1 VRRHVCISLVFIAL
15 GAFCICQYVFS
26 ALPEEAKIRLNLKEC
41 LARALKIS
49 PEIESEESKLG
60 IAKAQYQE
68 TLSLK
73 YLSNIEL
80 TNISTIAPAVNLAKN
95 DLLDLGTRN
104 DWTRV
109 GLFNKFELKFI
120 QPIYTF
126 GRIRNSIE
134 AARFGVEAQEKS
146 ISQKQNEI
154 TFRIIKLYY
163 ARLLAE
169 ELLGVVEEAK
179 KIVNKAVST
188 LEEMLTDLNSSSV
201 SETDLFRMRLFS
213 YEIEKL
219 YRDVVKEKTLTLSSL
234 KLMLDYGDDVSF
246 DVSDEFLEPEV
257 YQILNLRDYRE
268 MMIKCRPEIARLNA
282 AVAAQNALKKV
293 SQSLYYP
300 QIFISGGTFLAFA
313 PIRDDIR
320 NPFLSDPW
328 NYTRLG
334 VVLGISLPL
343 NFPQIKARIRKQ
355 EYAVEKIEAQKSA
368 ALNLFFLE
376 VEKAYRNLINS
387 KRDMEDN
394 KKALRMSR
402 EWLTTEQITFDL
414 DASNT
419 KDLAEAVKEYI
430 RVKTEYY
437 SSIYQYNIA
446 VAELKLVTGLVD

>member
-1 VRRHVCISLVFIAL
+1 MRRHVCISLVLIAL
-15 GAFCICQYVFS
+15 GAVCICQYMFP
-26 ALPEEAKIRLNLKEC
+26 ALPEKAKIRLNLKEC
-41 LARALKIS
+41 VARALKIS

-146 ISQKQNEI
+146 INQKQSEI

-163 ARLLAE
+163 AKLLAE

-246 DVSDEFLEPEV
+246 DVSDQFLEPEV

-282 AVAAQNALKKV
+282 AVAAQDALKKV

-300 QIFISGGTFLAFA
+300 QIFISGGTSLAFA
-313 PIRDDIR
+313 PIRDDIK

-368 ALNLFFLE
+368 TLNLFFLE
-376 VEKAYRNLINS
+376 VEKAYRNLINT
-387 KRDMEDN
+387 KKDMEDN

-446 VAELKLVTGLVD
+446 IAELKLVTGIVD

>member
-1 VRRHVCISLVFIAL
+1 MRRHVCISLVLIAL
-15 GAFCICQYVFS
+15 GAVCICQYMFS
-26 ALPEEAKIRLNLKEC
+26 ALPEKAKIRLNLKEC
-41 LARALKIS
+41 VARALKIS

-257 YQILNLRDYRE
+257 YQILNLRDYKE

-300 QIFISGGTFLAFA
+300 QIFISGGTSLAFA
-313 PIRDDIR
+313 PIRDDIK

-355 EYAVEKIEAQKSA
+355 EYSVEKIEAQKSA
-368 ALNLFFLE
+368 TLNLFFLE

-387 KRDMEDN
+387 KKDMEDN

-446 VAELKLVTGLVD
+446 VAELKLVTGIVD